1 MHKKEKEKY
10 SSQGV
15 EIIVVK
21 MIILPLIDAVGFVLN
36 SIGEQVGLVSPSN
49 ATQTHKNTYLF
60 L

>member
-1 MHKKEKEKY
+1 
-10 SSQGV
+10 V

-36 SIGEQVGLVSPSN
+36 SIGEQVGLISPSN